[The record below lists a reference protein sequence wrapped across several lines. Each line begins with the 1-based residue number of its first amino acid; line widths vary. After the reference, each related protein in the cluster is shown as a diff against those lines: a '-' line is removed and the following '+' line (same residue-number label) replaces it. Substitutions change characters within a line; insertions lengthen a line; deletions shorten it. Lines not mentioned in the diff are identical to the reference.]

1 MVDGVLR
8 CEEASG
14 RRSEPRETAGETCAV
29 AETRRAY
36 RSRETVWSDRGNCAG
51 TCEAL
56 RAAIDATRAEL
67 DIADLRPNRQMHDL
81 LVAGEDHRI
90 ALHPGVDPLAL
101 CRAVWR
107 TYGRGRVEGG
117 STVAMQLVR
126 VLTGRFENSWRRKA
140 REAALAVVATRYA
153 HWSELASLYLLVGYY
168 GWRMNGFRQACGRL
182 GIDPKRC
189 SLRDSAMLVAR
200 LKYPQP
206 RHCSEARR
214 AQIVGRGE
222 YLVTRV
228 ESGGKGR

>member
-8 CEEASG
+8 FEELDSS
-14 RRSEPRETAGETCAV
+14 RSEAGTTTGETREIP
-29 AETRRAY
+29 ETRRA
-36 RSRETVWSDRGNCAG
+36 RQSADMTLSGSPNWAG
-51 TCEAL
+51 TSEGL
-56 RAAIDATRAEL
+56 RAAIDAVRAEL
-67 DIADLRPNRQMHDL
+67 GVADLQPNRQMREL

-101 CRAVWR
+101 CRAAWR
-107 TYGRGRVEGG
+107 TYGRGRLEGG

-140 REAALAVVATRYA
+140 REVALAVVATRYV
-153 HWSELASLYLLVGYY
+153 HWSELASLYLMVGYY
-168 GWRMNGFRQACGRL
+168 GWQMNGFRQACARL

-206 RHCSEARR
+206 RRCSKARQ
-214 AQIVGRGE
+214 AQIAGRGE
-222 YLVTRV
+222 YLIARVT
-228 ESGGKGR
+228 

>member
-1 MVDGVLR
+1 MTW
-8 CEEASG
+8 SG
-14 RRSEPRETAGETCAV
+14 RGHWGE
-29 AETRRAY
+29 
-36 RSRETVWSDRGNCAG
+36 

-56 RAAIDATRAEL
+56 RAAIDAVRVEL
-67 DIADLRPNRQMHDL
+67 AVADLRPNRQMREL

-101 CRAVWR
+101 CRAAWR

-126 VLTGRFENSWRRKA
+126 VLTGRFENSWRRKS
-140 REAALAVVATRYA
+140 REVALAVVATRYA
-153 HWSELASLYLLVGYY
+153 HWSELASLYLSVGYY

-182 GIDPKRC
+182 GIDPATC

-206 RHCSEARR
+206 RRCSDTRR

-222 YLVTRV
+222 YLMARV